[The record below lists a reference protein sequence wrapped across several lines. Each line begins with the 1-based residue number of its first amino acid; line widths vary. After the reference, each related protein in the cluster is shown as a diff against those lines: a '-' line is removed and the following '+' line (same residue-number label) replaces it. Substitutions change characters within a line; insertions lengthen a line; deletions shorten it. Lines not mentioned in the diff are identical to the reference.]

1 MVQINFGTREISCKI
16 VYYGPGMGGKTT
28 NLQVV
33 HKKSPA
39 GNRGELTSIA
49 TEGDRTLFF
58 DFMPIEL
65 GTVKGM
71 KTKFLLYTVP
81 GQVYYNA
88 TRKLVL
94 SGADGVVFVADSQ
107 SSKMRE
113 NIESLENLKENLTE
127 YGRKITEVPLVLQ
140 YNKRDLP
147 DIDSVETLNNALN
160 PRGLPYFES
169 VAVEGKGVFP
179 TLKSVL
185 KLVLSS
191 LEESDATAAPMAA
204 TRPGPEPVP
213 VAPEPAA
220 PVAAQASEAPLEH
233 APIELAS
240 SPRPA
245 PAPEASPIREE
256 TPAPAQA
263 PAGAAFKRVS
273 APKPPPSPVVKKAS
287 PTVPSQPVFIKGNR
301 RALPAW
307 LIAVIIAA
315 IAGVIGVILK
325 VLGIFGSA

>member
-28 NLQVV
+28 NLQVI
-33 HKKSPA
+33 HKKSPQ

-94 SGADGVVFVADSQ
+94 SGADGIVFVADSQ
-107 SSKMRE
+107 SSKMDE
-113 NIESLENLKENLTE
+113 NIESLQNLEENLTE
-127 YGRKITEVPLVLQ
+127 YGRKITETPLVLQ

-147 DIDSVETLNNALN
+147 DIDSVEKLNEKLN
-160 PRGLPYFES
+160 PREVPCFES

-179 TLKSVL
+179 TLKAVL

-191 LEESDATAAPMAA
+191 LEESDSVIPAA
-204 TRPGPEPVP
+204 EP
-213 VAPEPAA
+213 APEQAA
-220 PVAAQASEAPLEH
+220 PVAPQASEAPIEH
-233 APIELAS
+233 APVAPAAS
-240 SPRPA
+240 PVAPSPVQEEA
-245 PAPEASPIREE
+245 PAPVERASAPM
-256 TPAPAQA
+256 PAPVQEKAPVTAA
-263 PAGAAFKRVS
+263 PA
-273 APKPPPSPVVKKAS
+273 
-287 PTVPSQPVFIKGNR
+287 QPVFIKGSR
-301 RALPAW
+301 RGLPVW
-307 LIAVIIAA
+307 LIVVIVGAVAVA
-315 IAGVIGVILK
+315 IGVILK
-325 VLGIFGSA
+325 VLGIF